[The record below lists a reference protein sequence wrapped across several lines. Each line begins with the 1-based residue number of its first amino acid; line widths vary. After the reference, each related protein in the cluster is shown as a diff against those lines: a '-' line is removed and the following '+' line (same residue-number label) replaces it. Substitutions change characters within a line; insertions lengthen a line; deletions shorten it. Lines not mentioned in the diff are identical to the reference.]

1 MDLLTY
7 ISDMD
12 RRAALAKECGTS
24 PDYLWQV
31 ATRWNDRR
39 GSPALAEKIETA
51 TAKLGPATVTKESII
66 FGPAPSAD
74 TQKEVRNAA

>member
-7 ISDMD
+7 ISDMG

-31 ATRWNDRR
+31 ATRWRGRR
-39 GSPALAEKIETA
+39 GSADLAQKIEMA
-51 TAKLGPATVTKESII
+51 SAKLGPEAVTKESIV
-66 FGPAPSAD
+66 FGG
-74 TQKEVRNAA
+74 QG